1 MDCTQ
6 MQFCC
11 FRFYK
16 ILISYCFIFCIDLSS
31 CISPELLSV
40 ANVTPQLTS
49 SCVCQTIIIKRMFK
63 FRQPTILQHSYQTL
77 WKLVNLF
84 KSWKGRW
91 TCMCAYTHTHTHTH
105 AQRALWIS
113 HFRFFFFLK
122 VQKAYYRCLY
132 SVYFFVF
139 PKRMSEIIIL

>member
-16 ILISYCFIFCIDLSS
+16 ILISYSFIFCKDLSS

-49 SCVCQTIIIKRMFK
+49 SCVCQTTIIKRMFK
-63 FRQPTILQHSYQTL
+63 FRWPTILQHSYQTL

-113 HFRFFFFLK
+113 HFRFFFFWRYRKHITDVYIQSTSLCFPNEC
-122 VQKAYYRCLY
+122 QK
-132 SVYFFVF
+132 S
-139 PKRMSEIIIL
+139 